1 MAFSK
6 STSLRLYT
14 SMVSGETPL
23 VPTLEYGWLYLN
35 IPDKKMWAVQ
45 LNSSTRIL
53 ETTLILDPASMEL
66 SADELAAITAAT
78 TPSVTNPFVTEA
90 DVPFLSYT
98 AFITQAGVAAPSVVV
113 LKDDLGTPVWARTA
127 VGTYTL
133 TKTGAFT
140 VNKTVPLDDVYTD
153 QAGNLYKLNRTSAD
167 VMTLLTYA
175 AADTTV
181 LADAVLSSRF
191 INIEVYK

>member
-23 VPTLEYGWLYLN
+23 APTLEYGWLYLN

-45 LNSSTRIL
+45 LNSTTRVL
-53 ETTLILDPASMEL
+53 ETTLIVDPASMEL
-66 SADELAAITAAT
+66 SADELAAIAAAT
-78 TPSVTNPFVTEA
+78 SPSGSNPFTTEA
-90 DVPFLSYT
+90 DIPFLSYT
-98 AFITQAGVAAPSVVV
+98 AFITQAGTAAPSATV
-113 LKDDLGTPVWARTA
+113 LKDDLGAPVWARTG

-133 TKTGAFT
+133 TKSAAF
-140 VNKTVPLDDVYTD
+140 VSNKTVPLDDIYTD

-175 AADTTV
+175 AADITV
-181 LADAVLSSRF
+181 LADDVLSNRF